1 MDMAFTSLS
10 EAVAPAI
17 LRESASGRGRRR
29 WLSVCCAGGCMSE
42 ERISEDPKQ

>member
-17 LRESASGRGRRR
+17 LRESASGK
-29 WLSVCCAGGCMSE
+29 AGEGG
-42 ERISEDPKQ
+42 